1 RLSFSRSRRWRTG
14 LCAIPDS
21 SSSFPFAHLFV
32 FVILPRAHPHP
43 PQSQSVFP
51 NSRNLRC
58 KGPLRADGEILDR
71 KTVWLEVWTIIVFPH
86 FSSPNE
92 VIASCSNFLDRFF
105 VSVASGMPPSPLI
118 SPPPSP
124 PLQRGGIIYSPAGDK
139 T

>member
-1 RLSFSRSRRWRTG
+1 SDLPIPRLSFSRSRRWRTG

-58 KGPLRADGEILDR
+58 KGPLRADDEILDR
-71 KTVWLEVWTIIVFPH
+71 KTVCLQVGTIWVLQPV
-86 FSSPNE
+86 PARNKG
-92 VIASCSNFLDRFF
+92 IASC
-105 VSVASGMPPSPLI
+105 
-118 SPPPSP
+118 
-124 PLQRGGIIYSPAGDK
+124 
-139 T
+139 